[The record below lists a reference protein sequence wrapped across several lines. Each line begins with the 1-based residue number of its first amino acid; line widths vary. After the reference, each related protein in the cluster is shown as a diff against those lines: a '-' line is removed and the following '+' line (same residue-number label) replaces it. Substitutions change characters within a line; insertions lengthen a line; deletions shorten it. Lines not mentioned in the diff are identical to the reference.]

1 MKIIYTGEDAPEK
14 ITKSIFLAGPSLR
27 PDQENTTKSWRQDAI
42 KILED
47 KGFDGVLFVPE
58 CRDMKFPDNFN
69 YDDQVEWE
77 EKYLNMA
84 DCIVFWIPRDLSIDK
99 NGTIKL
105 AALTTNIE
113 WGTWAQSGK
122 VVYGAPKDAD
132 KNRYIDFYAKQFNID
147 KADTLTE
154 LLDNALEM
162 VGEGSERTEGERYV
176 PFYIWKLPSFQ
187 EWYKAQ
193 TEAGNRLDFARLLYN
208 FRPGNKSFVF
218 LWILKV
224 KMYIVSEDRFKDNE
238 FILARPDISAI
249 FLCKKRSPIEDSEVV
264 IVKEYRSPAS
274 NKEAFVRE
282 LPSGS
287 AKNTNA
293 IETAAEELH
302 EETGM
307 YLDPERFLPIKARQ
321 LAATLST
328 HKAHLYSVELT
339 DEELEWFKS
348 QKDIAHGNVEDTER
362 TFIEIKTI
370 SELLESDELD
380 WTNLGMIFS
389 GIYSK

>member
-1 MKIIYTGEDAPEK
+1 MEIIYTGEETPEK

-47 KGFDGVLFVPE
+47 KGFDGALFVPE

-69 YDDQVEWE
+69 YDDQIEWE
-77 EKYLNMA
+77 EKHLNIA
-84 DCIVFWIPRDLSIDK
+84 DCIVFWIPRDLSIDNK
-99 NGTIKL
+99 GTIKL
-105 AALTTNIE
+105 GALTTNIE
-113 WGTWAQSGK
+113 WGTWAESGK

-132 KNRYIDFYAKQFNID
+132 KNRYIDFYAKKYNVD

-162 VGEGSERTEGERYV
+162 VDKGAERSGGERYV
-176 PFYIWKLPSFQ
+176 PLYIWNLSSFQ

-193 TEAGNRLDFARLLYN
+193 TEAGNRLDCAKLLYN

-218 LWILKV
+218 LWVLKV
-224 KMYIVSEDRFKDNE
+224 KMYITSEDRFKDNE
-238 FILARPDISAI
+238 FILARPDISAV
-249 FLCKKRSPIEDSEVV
+249 FLWKKNDPIEDSEVV

-274 NKEAFVRE
+274 NTDAFVRE

-307 YLDPERFLPIKARQ
+307 YLDPERFNPVKARQ

-328 HKAHLYSVELT
+328 HKAHLYSVELN

-348 QKDIAHGNVEDTER
+348 QKDIAHGKEEDTER

-370 SELLESDELD
+370 SELLESDDLD